1 MAMGI
6 LGDVIGIIPR
16 KLYAAKSF
24 VVKLELLFATNIKE
38 EMPVRN

>member
-6 LGDVIGIIPR
+6 LDAAIGIILP
-16 KLYAAKSF
+16 KLYAAKPR
-24 VVKLELLFATNIKE
+24 VVMLELPFATNIKE